1 MVMVKGM
8 KRRDVE
14 SALLRQMCRSLRNVG
29 GHEVWG
35 CPCGKHRF
43 ALPNH
48 TITSPGVV
56 RKAIRDLSCLE
67 KGWLQ

>member
-14 SALLRQMCRSLRNVG
+14 RALLAQNCRSLRNKG
-29 GHEVWG
+29 GHEIWG
-35 CPCGKHRF
+35 CPCGQHTY

-48 TITSPGVV
+48 AVTSPGVV
-56 RKAIRDLSCLE
+56 RKATQDLACLE
-67 KGWLQ
+67 RGWLQ